1 MGITST
7 VTTSDGNH
15 LNMPKLLSPGEAQR
29 KRRLERK
36 LSRQKKGS
44 NRRNQT
50 KLKLAK
56 LTAKEADRRRDWIEK
71 TTTELVHNYHLIVIE
86 DLKIKNMVRSA
97 SGTKENPGKN
107 VSQKRG
113 LNRSIHSQAWSIFR
127 KRLEDKAA
135 NATSSVLVIA
145 IDPKFTSQT
154 CSCCE
159 HTAKENRNSQAI
171 FS

>member
-1 MGITST
+1 VSFTSPQPQLLREETKAVVGLDMGITST

-97 SGTKENPGKN
+97 SGTKENTWQERISK
-107 VSQKRG
+107 
-113 LNRSIHSQAWSIFR
+113 AWT
-127 KRLEDKAA
+127 K
-135 NATSSVLVIA
+135 
-145 IDPKFTSQT
+145 
-154 CSCCE
+154 
-159 HTAKENRNSQAI
+159 
-171 FS
+171 